1 MTIGVLLL
9 FVYVIFLFFI
19 IEKIY
24 KGDAFF
30 LLLYII
36 FFIPFYSVFQL
47 IILKTTQNIFLIEL
61 IKYSKDF
68 IIFSSFIVFVFGNE
82 NSILKKKFE
91 TTLLDKSVI
100 IFLVIS
106 IIYAVI
112 PLGEINLMGKV
123 IYLKNIIAIGIVYF
137 FGRTSAIS
145 TRKFNFIKKSL
156 IVILSLAFLVSSLE
170 FLFGV
175 HLHSILDYASYNLLT
190 NDIDPTGNFGLSWTF
205 ERGADHP
212 RFASFFPNPLEYSA
226 NLLLFLTIPLF
237 HLIHNNKNKASYFI
251 LFFMV
256 AISFYYAYSRASI
269 VSAFIMVVLALI
281 LNKNYKVLINATW
294 ILILSFS
301 FFYFSASDDSIYFII
316 DTLSFRDSSSFSH
329 LLEWIQA
336 SITVIDNPF
345 GIGLAMSGNASSV
358 DQAIKIGGENQFL
371 IYGVQMGIITMIIY
385 IFMLF
390 IAIKDSM
397 YNYKISQGSEKE
409 LSFIAGFTKFGLLIP
424 LFTANA
430 EIYLFTSL
438 FSWFLIGHIQRL
450 KSLKT

>member
-1 MTIGVLLL
+1 
-9 FVYVIFLFFI
+9 
-19 IEKIY
+19 
-24 KGDAFF
+24 
-30 LLLYII
+30 
-36 FFIPFYSVFQL
+36 
-47 IILKTTQNIFLIEL
+47 
-61 IKYSKDF
+61 
-68 IIFSSFIVFVFGNE
+68 
-82 NSILKKKFE
+82 
-91 TTLLDKSVI
+91 
-100 IFLVIS
+100 
-106 IIYAVI
+106 
-112 PLGEINLMGKV
+112 
-123 IYLKNIIAIGIVYF
+123 
-137 FGRTSAIS
+137 
-145 TRKFNFIKKSL
+145 
-156 IVILSLAFLVSSLE
+156 
-170 FLFGV
+170 
-175 HLHSILDYASYNLLT
+175 
-190 NDIDPTGNFGLSWTF
+190 
-205 ERGADHP
+205 
-212 RFASFFPNPLEYSA
+212 
-226 NLLLFLTIPLF
+226 
-237 HLIHNNKNKASYFI
+237 
-251 LFFMV
+251 MV

-294 ILILSFS
+294 VLILLFS

-390 IAIKDSM
+390 IAIKDSI
-397 YNYKISQGSEKE
+397 YSYKISQGSEKE